1 MISDE
6 QHQNKLDILLHF
18 EALKQYTKPY
28 HENFLIH
35 FKPLLSLIMKKI
47 SIVLIAVMLYG
58 IASAQ
63 FAGVMRNQ
71 QEEPLPEGFKPA
83 STNTFLSQYPAI
95 NPQTRQAIFR
105 VVAPYAQS
113 VQVQLGGNH
122 NMKKDDKGVWWY
134 TSDPLVVGFHYYA
147 IRIDSVAIMDRGSEA
162 YFGSNWESAG
172 IEIPE
177 GPEGDYYRFN
187 KNIPHGEIRSLYHW
201 SDINGLERHINVYVP
216 AEYEKNPK
224 KKYPVLYLV
233 HGWGEDENGWSVQ
246 GHMANIMDGLIATG
260 KAVPMIVVMP
270 SGDIKTNSDV
280 RKASGDITDI
290 LIKDLVPYID
300 KTFRTYTDRDHR
312 AMAGL
317 SRGGSQTWTTVLN
330 NMDKFAWMGGF
341 SGGGF
346 RGDVALDTAYNG
358 VFKDAN
364 AFNQKMKLVF
374 ISIGTEEGQR
384 AKQTHEK
391 LKNHGIKNL
400 VYHESQGT
408 AHEWLTW
415 RRALNDFAPRLFQ

>member
-1 MISDE
+1 
-6 QHQNKLDILLHF
+6 
-18 EALKQYTKPY
+18 
-28 HENFLIH
+28 
-35 FKPLLSLIMKKI
+35 MKKFSFI
-47 SIVLIAVMLYG
+47 LTATFVCGM
-58 IASAQ
+58 ASAQ
-63 FAGVMRNQ
+63 FAGVQNNQ
-71 QEEPLPEGFKPA
+71 QDALPAGFKPA
-83 STNTFLSQYPAI
+83 STNTFLSQYPAV

-105 VVAPYAQS
+105 VVAPHAQS
-113 VQVQLGGNH
+113 VALNLGGRH
-122 NMKKDDKGVWWY
+122 SMKKDDKGVWWY
-134 TSDPLVVGFHYYA
+134 TTEPLVVGFHYYA
-147 IRIDSVAIMDRGSEA
+147 ILVDSVAVMDRGSEA

-201 SDINGLERHINVYVP
+201 SDVNGLERHVNVYVP
-216 AEYEKNPK
+216 AEYEKNPT

-246 GHMANIMDGLIATG
+246 GHMANIMDGLIASR

-280 RKASGDITDI
+280 RTASGNITDV
-290 LIKDLVPYID
+290 LMKDLIPYID
-300 KTFRTYTDRDHR
+300 KTFRTYTDKKNR

-317 SRGGSQTWTTVLN
+317 SRGGGQTWQAVLN
-330 NMDKFAWMGGF
+330 NLDKFGWMGGF
-341 SGGGF
+341 SGSGRFGPNPNNPNAP
-346 RGDVALDTAYNG
+346 VNTIETAYNG
-358 VFKDAN
+358 VFKDAE
-364 AFNQKMKLVF
+364 AFNKQMNLVF
-374 ISIGTEEGQR
+374 ISIGTAEGQA
-384 AKQTHEK
+384 AKQTYET

-415 RRALNDFAPRLFQ
+415 RRALNDFAPRLFK